1 MFRVKVVIAYII
13 YTMTSG
19 LPNVYL
25 RTYANKNV
33 YNVKGKQKDLM
44 KTPGFPWLTI
54 LRKYIKKC
62 TL

>member
-1 MFRVKVVIAYII
+1 MVMYFFIAYII
-13 YTMTSG
+13 YIRG
-19 LPNVYL
+19 PGAQNIDL
-25 RTYANKNV
+25 RTYVNKNM